1 LLKTLLSKEQGLF
14 SVKRGIDAKQG
25 EVNAAIYHQSRSK
38 NWKKVQDVPKGL
50 RKMKAT
56 VMMKAATTMNLK
68 AKHLKQVTIYIRIIK
83 ITKTPRRY
91 ALRSR
96 PY

>member
-1 LLKTLLSKEQGLF
+1 MEAKE
-14 SVKRGIDAKQG
+14 G

-38 NWKKVQDVPKGL
+38 NWKKIQDVPNGL
-50 RKMKAT
+50 GKMKAT
-56 VMMKAATTMNLK
+56 AMMKAAKTMNLK
-68 AKHLKQVTIYIRIIK
+68 AKHLKQVTIRSIK
-83 ITKTPRRY
+83 ITKTPKLY